1 MDPESTTLAIM
12 PFGTTIISKLAAIS
26 IILTVG
32 FLAIIINGTNPEDR
46 YYLFIILS
54 LFSMYYY
61 DKYMI
66 KNFYHSPLNDKIE
79 ALEEKLADL
88 EEENQYLVSM
98 DNMRQEEWEKLMRT
112 QSKACSKIRIEF
124 EKKYKKYN
132 KLLKNLERAL

>member
-1 MDPESTTLAIM
+1 MDQESTPLAIT

-32 FLAIIINGTNPEDR
+32 LLAIIINGTNPEDR
-46 YYLFIILS
+46 HYLFIIVS

-66 KNFYHSPLNDKIE
+66 TKFYHSPLNDKIE

-88 EEENQYLVSM
+88 DEENQYLVSM